1 MSPFRYAVLQLAR
14 EKGSDRLGEP
24 DVIRRYVDAFER
36 YVALQ
41 ERDEVRRAVK
51 GLLKLRVKYPE
62 EPERTPL
69 RVVR

>member
-1 MSPFRYAVLQLAR
+1 MTLSRYTILQLAR
-14 EKGSDRLGEP
+14 ETGSDRLGES

-51 GLLKLRVKYPE
+51 GLLRLRAKYPE
-62 EPERTPL
+62 ELEQHPL